1 MDIVLPDIF
10 YAISVITG
18 GVLILLF
25 LLILTS
31 LD

>member
-10 YAISVITG
+10 YAISGITG